1 MRRIALAL
9 AVVAIVASLFVV
21 TRGKNC
27 HYNAHFAKRVVCT
40 NRIAEF
46 RLSDRRDPIRRL
58 GQLSFTLKAS
68 SVCHFSGSGS
78 SSGFVR

>member
-40 NRIAEF
+40 K
-46 RLSDRRDPIRRL
+46 SDR
-58 GQLSFTLKAS
+58 
-68 SVCHFSGSGS
+68 
-78 SSGFVR
+78 